1 GPCPDRH
8 KCPSRDQARVHPAPS
23 YPKGPY
29 RFINREY
36 FIIMYESD
44 PDAIRHALPEPL
56 EPAQGNLVAYEFI
69 KMPDSS
75 GFGDYT
81 ESGIVI
87 PCLFEGKEVNFTCQM
102 YLDNEPPL
110 TGGREIWGF
119 PKKYGNPDLKVIHDT
134 LTGFLRYAD
143 QLVSMGTMSYKT
155 ENLISN
161 PLHAEMRDPKKIVQ
175 KLTKTQIN
183 LKLIPGVDG
192 KPAIAQLVAYNMC
205 DVTVKG
211 AWSGHARLHL
221 VPHVNAPVADF
232 PVRKII
238 GGSHFIADIT
248 LPYGRVIHDYLKEDA
263 AQKKPRS
270 QQSKTQ
276 KHQKARVHVA

>member
-1 GPCPDRH
+1 M
-8 KCPSRDQARVHPAPS
+8 KTDQILNLPGMPAACPS

-29 RFINREY
+29 RFVNREY
-36 FIIMYESD
+36 FTIVYESD
-44 PDAIRHALPEPL
+44 PEAIRQALPEPL
-56 EPAQGNLVAYEFI
+56 IPAKGNLVAYEFI

-87 PCLFEGKEVNFTCQM
+87 PCLFNGEEVNFTCQM

-110 TGGREIWGF
+110 TCGREIWGF
-119 PKKYGNPDLKVIHDT
+119 PKKYGHPRLRVVHDT
-134 LTGFLRYAD
+134 LTGTLYYD
-143 QLVSMGTMSYKT
+143 EELVAMGTMAYKT
-155 ENLISN
+155 ENLIAN
-161 PLHAEMRDPKKIVQ
+161 PMHAEMRNPEKIIR
-175 KLTKTQIN
+175 KLSTTQIN

-192 KPAIAQLVAYNMC
+192 QLETAQLVAYNMC
-205 DVTVKG
+205 DATVKG

-232 PVRKII
+232 PVRRII

-248 LPYGRVIHDYLKEDA
+248 LPYGHIIHDYLQERKPSRQPEKHFTP
-263 AQKKPRS
+263 AQKNRMAKVL
-270 QQSKTQ
+270 
-276 KHQKARVHVA
+276 VHGS